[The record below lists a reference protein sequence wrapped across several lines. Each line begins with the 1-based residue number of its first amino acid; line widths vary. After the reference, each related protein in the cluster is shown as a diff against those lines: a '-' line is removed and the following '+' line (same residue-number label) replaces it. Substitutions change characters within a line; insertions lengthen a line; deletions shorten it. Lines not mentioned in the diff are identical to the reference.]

1 MAKGEEGGSRGFN
14 LRNVVANIVRM
25 IGVAVVLVLVVAAV
39 AVWQEP
45 LRWRLFAQD
54 YFTLASHEPS
64 ALERRWSDDL
74 QLTDRG
80 KDIFYASRPE
90 LIESDE
96 FSEFCPT
103 KEETNVLGCYL
114 TSSKIYVLD
123 VEVEE
128 IEEVEEVTLAH
139 EILHGVWDR
148 LSGDTQAS
156 LERQLLE
163 YYRQIDDDELNKLIA
178 GYRRSA
184 PVGQADAVTATEL
197 HSIFGTEYPDLS
209 EQLEEHYA
217 QYFKDRSVVVELYQ
231 SYDDEFDS
239 RQDRATELSNQ
250 LDQLNSEIA
259 DKNSL
264 IDQQIARNQ
273 RLVSEIEQLRN
284 DGRTE
289 ESNELVPVQNQLV
302 DQINANIADLNE
314 MIERFNS
321 IQRSYEQLSF
331 ELNELYDSLD
341 TRSPVQ

>member
-1 MAKGEEGGSRGFN
+1 MAEGEGASNR
-14 LRNVVANIVRM
+14 LRIKSLIRNTIRLL
-25 IGVAVVLVLVVAAV
+25 GVAVVIALVAIAV

-54 YFTLASHEPS
+54 YFTLATYESSTQEQ
-64 ALERRWSDDL
+64 RWSDDL
-74 QLTDRG
+74 QLTQHG
-80 KDIFYASRPE
+80 EDIFFATRPE
-90 LIESDE
+90 IIESKE
-96 FSEFCPT
+96 FADFCPT

-148 LSGDTQAS
+148 LSNDTKS
-156 LERQLLE
+156 TLERQLLE
-163 YYRQIDDDELNKLIA
+163 YYREIDDDGLNQLIA

-184 PVGQADAVTATEL
+184 PTGQADTVTATEL
-197 HSIFGTEYPDLS
+197 HSILGTEYSDLPQ
-209 EQLEEHYA
+209 ELENHYA
-217 QYFKDRSVVVELYQ
+217 QYFKDRSVVVKLYK
-231 SYDDEFDS
+231 SYDDEFES
-239 RQDRATELSNQ
+239 RQDRASELSNR
-250 LDQLNSEIA
+250 LNQLNEEISQ
-259 DKNSL
+259 KNNL
-264 IDQQIARNQ
+264 IDQQIARNK
-273 RLVSEIEQLRN
+273 RIVNEIDQLRSE
-284 DGRTE
+284 GRNE

-302 DQINANIADLNE
+302 DQINANISDLNQ